1 MFIVE
6 SRVLVAG
13 RMQQV
18 TNQLGWYVF
27 FYSTNLEVMN
37 GFKKQSDFGGQR
49 SDNSKTMVFISV
61 MSCPWRDKFSK
72 GLFWLILQLFPT
84 SAKIMGN
91 SLTVPEIGQRLQIV
105 YVFYRFTVV
114 ANFI

>member
-1 MFIVE
+1 MGSKSGQI
-6 SRVLVAG
+6 
-13 RMQQV
+13 
-18 TNQLGWYVF
+18 
-27 FYSTNLEVMN
+27 LE
-37 GFKKQSDFGGQR
+37 DR
-49 SDNSKTMVFISV
+49 DLTIPKTMVFISV
-61 MSCPWRDKFSK
+61 MSCCPWRDKFSK